1 MMRFYLMIAV
11 HIIGQPLVIW
21 RMGLRNQKMRLMHS
35 ISNSRIVIVV
45 IIPMQVKSVG
55 CQFAV

>member
-1 MMRFYLMIAV
+1 MLFYLMIAV

-35 ISNSRIVIVV
+35 ISNSSHVIAV
-45 IIPMQVKSVG
+45 IIPMQVKRVD